1 METLNHK
8 TALITGA
15 GKGLGKA
22 IAFALAA
29 EGVNLALV
37 ARTAGDLEKV
47 SKQAKEINPSI
58 KVVYAI
64 ADVANI
70 EEVNAAC
77 TKISAE
83 IGQIDILVNNA
94 GIAKFG
100 KFLDLEVSE
109 WEGMI
114 KTNLLGPYY
123 FIKQVLPQMLE
134 RKSGD
139 IVNISSSAGLKGS
152 ALTSAYSASKFG
164 LIGLSESLM
173 QEARKS
179 NVRVFTLTPSTIAT
193 DLAIENKL
201 TDGNPDSTLQPEDFA
216 NLLVAHLKLPARAL
230 VKDVSLWSTNP

>member
-22 IAFALAA
+22 IALALAA

-37 ARTAGDLEKV
+37 ARTASDLEKV
-47 SKQAKEINPSI
+47 SEQAKTINPSI
-58 KVVYAI
+58 KVLYAT

-77 TKISAE
+77 TKIAAE

-94 GIAKFG
+94 GTAKFG
-100 KFLDLEVSE
+100 KFLELEVSE
-109 WEGMI
+109 WENII
-114 KTNLLGPYY
+114 KTNLFGPYY
-123 FIKQVLPQMLE
+123 FIKQILPQMLE

-152 ALTSAYSASKFG
+152 PLTSAYSASKFG
-164 LIGLSESLM
+164 LIGLSDSLM

-179 NVRVFTLTPSTIAT
+179 NIRVFTLTPSTIAT
-193 DLAIENKL
+193 DLAIDNKL
-201 TDGNPDSTLQPEDFA
+201 TNGNPDSTLQPEDFA
-216 NLLVAHLKLPARAL
+216 ELLVAHLKLPARAL

>member
-1 METLNHK
+1 MGTLNHK

-22 IAFALAA
+22 IAFALAT

-37 ARTAGDLEKV
+37 ARTAEDLEKV
-47 SKQAKEINPSI
+47 SKQAREINPDI

-64 ADVANI
+64 ADVASI
-70 EEVNAAC
+70 EEVNTAC
-77 TKISAE
+77 AKIAAE

-179 NVRVFTLTPSTIAT
+179 NIRVFTLTPSTIAT

>member
-22 IAFALAA
+22 IALALAT
-29 EGVNLALV
+29 EGVNLALL
-37 ARTAGDLEKV
+37 ARTSSDLEKV
-47 SKQAKEINPSI
+47 SDQAKQINPDI
-58 KVVYAI
+58 KVVFAT

-77 TKISAE
+77 AKITAE
-83 IGQIDILVNNA
+83 IGKIDILVNNA

-109 WEGMI
+109 WENMI
-114 KTNLLGPYY
+114 KTNLFGPYY
-123 FIKQVLPQMLE
+123 FIKQILPQMLE

-139 IVNISSSAGLKGS
+139 IVNISSSAGLKGA

-179 NVRVFTLTPSTIAT
+179 NIRVFTLTPSTIAT

-216 NLLVAHLKLPARAL
+216 DLLVAHLKLPARAL